1 MSQMAISIM
10 SPSDPVDGSEGLIM
24 EVAVGDMLKVCTE
37 TTTMSLTFAQHDV
50 LQYDGQFFLEAL
62 LLLASSEVDS
72 TEGLAYMRRVG

>member
-37 TTTMSLTFAQHDV
+37 TTTMSLTFAQVGIPYGIHAHARV
-50 LQYDGQFFLEAL
+50 FFFTSV
-62 LLLASSEVDS
+62 ASAS
-72 TEGLAYMRRVG
+72 L